1 MPWSWWQVSSSL
13 HLNLVLLPCGLS
25 RPFYPVEEILYIFFR
40 MELVGLVS
48 WGVGCGEEGLP
59 GNRPEFLICH
69 NTYGPNLR
77 HIHTLFYLRH
87 ILFAYRCVHE
97 YRSLCRLDLGHNC
110 EPLASC
116 ETCWSRTLITILIS
130 WVESEIIKTKLLLC
144 PWMISTCMAISISH
158 TLADHILLN
167 PIDYL
172 RRRLPL
178 ILPWLKEPH
187 I

>member
-1 MPWSWWQVSSSL
+1 
-13 HLNLVLLPCGLS
+13 
-25 RPFYPVEEILYIFFR
+25 

-59 GNRPEFLICH
+59 GNRSEFLICN
-69 NTYGPNLR
+69 NTFGPNLR
-77 HIHTLFYLRH
+77 HTQCISALLFT
-87 ILFAYRCVHE
+87 YRCVHK

-158 TLADHILLN
+158 TLADQMLLN
-167 PIDYL
+167 PIDHL
-172 RRRLPL
+172 RRRMPL
-178 ILPWLKEPH
+178 ILLWLKEPH